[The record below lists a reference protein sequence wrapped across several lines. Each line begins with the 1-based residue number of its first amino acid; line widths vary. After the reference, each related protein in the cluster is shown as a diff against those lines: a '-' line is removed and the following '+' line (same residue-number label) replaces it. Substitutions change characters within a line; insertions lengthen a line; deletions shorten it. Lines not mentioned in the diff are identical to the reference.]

1 MYDCIEDA
9 LISCGLAEKLAEPV
23 WMDQEG
29 NIVEKQEDALGQK
42 CIVRI
47 THPEFCLVGDEVV
60 SNTSQQGDGHVGG
73 RRYVVQCGYIPRQ
86 KASKKDRKFTVISLT
101 NLKGEPVMCVVII
114 EGTARQLEVEL
125 GVDYSAHWEGSVE
138 DANFIKKNTGPG
150 KRFPGGPKCK
160 FQRKEVPC
168 FVRFHQS
175 GGITGEI
182 LLDISKTM
190 EHYELFQHARQQGK
204 TPFVLIDGH
213 GSRFHLPFVQYIN
226 HPTTKYC
233 VSIAVP
239 YGTSFWQVGD
249 SKEQNGCFKIATYRV
264 KEDIMQERDNL
275 MMETVGI
282 LPSDIMIIVK
292 RSWDKSFARVE
303 QNRKVI
309 AERGWYPYNRNLLKN
324 EEIRITMTEKESQED
339 MFLNMDCII
348 SSASSSSPSSSISKL
363 TDPS

>member
-1 MYDCIEDA
+1 M
-9 LISCGLAEKLAEPV
+9 
-23 WMDQEG
+23 
-29 NIVEKQEDALGQK
+29 
-42 CIVRI
+42 
-47 THPEFCLVGDEVV
+47 GDEVV

-160 FQRKEVPC
+160 FQRKEV
-168 FVRFHQS
+168 
-175 GGITGEI
+175 
-182 LLDISKTM
+182 
-190 EHYELFQHARQQGK
+190 
-204 TPFVLIDGH
+204 
-213 GSRFHLPFVQYIN
+213 PFVQYIN